1 MKNFEDKIDTMKMFA
16 AIANFINKHNNVE
29 IIDVHFMVY
38 DNNLK
43 KLKLFFDY
51 KKCNGI
57 CRIVCNE
64 ETNKIIVYKY
74 IDLYFDAFVVYEGTW
89 IRADIFEKYGVS
101 QSYAVEE
108 IERLIDKYCK
118 GDNELCE

>member
-1 MKNFEDKIDTMKMFA
+1 MRTFEDKINIIQTFT

-29 IIDVHFMVY
+29 IIDVDFVVR
-38 DNNLK
+38 DSNRKELTF
-43 KLKLFFDY
+43 FFDY

-57 CRIVCNE
+57 CRIVCDAY
-64 ETNKIIVYKY
+64 TNRIIV
-74 IDLYFDAFVVYEGTW
+74 INLYFDSFVAYEGTW

-108 IERLIDKYCK
+108 IERVIDKYCK